1 MGAIDERYDDPA
13 EAVRGADLVILC
25 APVGRLASLLSE
37 ISPALVDGALVTDVG
52 STKRAVVEAA
62 ERSLPSFVHFVG
74 SHPMAGSEKR
84 GVQFAR
90 ADLFDQAV
98 CILTPTHRTA
108 AMALAA
114 VESFWRSLGMRTT
127 QLNPVDHDRLLA
139 DVSHLPHAVAGA
151 LIAMQEDAAFDLC
164 GKGFLDM
171 TRIAGGDPGLW
182 RDILVENRENVRG
195 SLARFIA
202 NLHAFDRLLAAG
214 TADEIEQ
221 WLRAAHVRREDMLG
235 RRAASS

>member
-13 EAVRGADLVILC
+13 EAVRCADLVILC
-25 APVGRLASLLSE
+25 TPVGRLASLLSE
-37 ISPALVDGALVTDVG
+37 ISPALAEGTLVTDVG

-62 ERSLPSFVHFVG
+62 ERLLPSFVHFVG
-74 SHPMAGSEKR
+74 GHPMAGSEKR

-108 AMALAA
+108 AMALSA
-114 VESFWRSLGMRTT
+114 VETFWRSLGMRTT
-127 QLNPVDHDRLLA
+127 QLNPADHDLLLA

-151 LIAMQEDAAFDLC
+151 LIAMQDDAAFNLC

-182 RDILVENRENVRG
+182 RDILLENRENVRR
-195 SLARFIA
+195 SLGRFIT
-202 NLHAFDRLLAAG
+202 NLNAFDQLLASG
-214 TADEIEQ
+214 TSEEIEQ
-221 WLRAAHVRREDMLG
+221 WLRAAHVRREEMLG
-235 RRAASS
+235 RRAASG